1 MKIFGIDISVK
12 YIEYEVEGKKQLV
25 QFRENPSKGIHDVQI
40 FVDGRLVES
49 NIKQTYPPRT
59 QIMKELWQICLG
71 KIIKKFRQ

>member
-1 MKIFGIDISVK
+1 MKISGIDISAK
-12 YIEYEVEGKKQLV
+12 YIECEVEGKKQLI

-49 NIKQTYPPRT
+49 KIKQTYPPLT
-59 QIMKELWQICLG
+59 QIIEELWQICLG